1 MARKHEPSRSALPI
15 ALSDDVLGVV
25 CGGTGR
31 ATFGDLSVMKVTDTA
46 SPKLYEACA
55 SGKHIPEVALELWR

>member
-31 ATFGDLSVMKVTDTA
+31 ATFDGLSVIKVTDKA
-46 SPKLYEACA
+46 STKLYQACA
-55 SGKHIPEVALELWR
+55 SGKHIPEVVIELWR